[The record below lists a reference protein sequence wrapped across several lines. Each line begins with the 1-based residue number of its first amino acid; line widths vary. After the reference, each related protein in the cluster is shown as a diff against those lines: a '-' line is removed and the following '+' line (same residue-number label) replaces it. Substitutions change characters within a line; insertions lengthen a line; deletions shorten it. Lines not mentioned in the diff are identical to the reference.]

1 MNSTF
6 KRYLFAVLFVLIPLI
21 VMGTYKYPSILWDG
35 LTTQILVGGGAG
47 VDPAWTTATGTGAPV
62 RATSP
67 TLVTPLL
74 GTPTSGTLTN
84 CTGLPIATGVSGLG
98 ANVATALAT
107 PSSANLAAAL
117 TDETG
122 TLLSVFSD
130 SPDLTT
136 AATITKTAIGTTQSD
151 AYGLGLLNTTAAAA
165 GAQQYS
171 PPLVFRGSGWKTDAT
186 AASMK
191 VEFMAD
197 VRPVQGAAAPTGYWG
212 IYPSVNDTAY
222 SATPALA
229 VTSTG
234 NVGIGTAAPSRRLT
248 VGAGG
253 AANEVINIYAGSGNS
268 SGIYFSDALSG
279 AGEYAGVVQYNHAD
293 NHMDF
298 YTAAVEVMRIT
309 STGNVGIGT
318 TAPANPLAVN
328 RQADDGVVVD
338 IEQADTVEGT
348 ISVSGTTVSYN
359 AFVGSHYTQL
369 KAGQVEPPVG
379 AVMVSTGEIIPCS
392 VSRQKFTKVQPIEAV
407 TVIPKE
413 DAVEIKDI
421 EVEDKDNILSEET
434 TYVYDPE
441 TDTETPTTSYTY
453 GTKIVQKKRLK
464 DGLYFHK
471 KTQKFYTIN
480 LGYIEKDDGF
490 YKEETVIKHRPLK
503 EYFVYV
509 DTTSTAADKRAYG
522 VWLGKMS
529 DDAKGMS
536 FGEDSKAVY
545 LVAQVGLFKI
555 RVTDLNGNIPNGAY
569 LETSTRPMEAQRQ
582 TGGQR
587 LNSTI
592 AKALV
597 DVDWATVTVDSVL
610 GYKVKLIPCTF

>member
-1 MNSTF
+1 MASTHNF
-6 KRYLFAVLFVLIPLI
+6 GI
-21 VMGTYKYPSILWDG
+21 GTAAP
-35 LTTQILVGGGAG
+35 
-47 VDPAWTTATGTGAPV
+47 TGTGAPA
-62 RATSP
+62 RA
-67 TLVTPLL
+67 
-74 GTPTSGTLTN
+74 
-84 CTGLPIATGVSGLG
+84 
-98 ANVATALAT
+98 
-107 PSSANLAAAL
+107 
-117 TDETG
+117 
-122 TLLSVFSD
+122 D
-130 SPDLTT
+130 SPALTT

-234 NVGIGTAAPSRRLT
+234 NVGIGTTAPSRRLT

-298 YTAAVEVMRIT
+298 YTAALEVMRIT

-318 TAPANPLAVN
+318 TLPANPLAVN
-328 RQADDGVVVD
+328 RQADDGVVID

-369 KAGQVEPPVG
+369 KVGQAEPPVG
-379 AVMVSTGEIIPCS
+379 AVIVSTGEIIPCS

-434 TYVYDPE
+434 TYAYDPE
-441 TDTETPTTSYTY
+441 TNTEKPTTAYTY
-453 GTKIVQKKRLK
+453 GTKTVQKKRLK
-464 DGLYFHK
+464 DGAYFHE
-471 KTQKFYTIN
+471 KTRTFYTIN
-480 LGYIEKDDGF
+480 AGYVKKEGGF
-490 YKEETVIKHRPLK
+490 FKEETIVKPQPLK

-529 DDAKGMS
+529 DNAKGMS
-536 FGEDSKAVY
+536 FGEDSKPVY
-545 LVAQVGLFKI
+545 LVSQVGLFKI
-555 RVTDLNGNIPNGAY
+555 RVTDTSGNIPNGAY

-582 TGGQR
+582 LGGQR

-597 DVDWATVTVDSVL
+597 DVDWATVTVDPVL
-610 GYKVKLIPCTF
+610 GYKWKLIPCTF